1 MNNNP
6 HTPSPNPIALPI
18 LRLLLPDRL
27 LSGGYR
33 DAIVS
38 LDLRYD
44 AGRAI
49 EWLWSAD
56 TAHELIKA
64 RWHLRSC
71 QEWPRLS
78 GLGKLRKAIEECD
91 RLILEMGD

>member
-1 MNNNP
+1 MSSNLHNP
-6 HTPSPNPIALPI
+6 PPNPIALPI

-33 DAIVS
+33 DTIES

-56 TAHELIKA
+56 TVHQLKEA
-64 RWHLRSC
+64 RWHLERC
-71 QEWPRLS
+71 LEWPRLS
-78 GLGKLRKAIEECD
+78 GLGKLRKAIELCD
-91 RLILEMGD
+91 RMILEMGD